1 VTQAMPSRAVD
12 DVAAATG
19 SGAVDFVLQAQ
30 QGDRDAYAAL
40 VETRADRLLRTARA
54 ILRDQADASD
64 ATQETLLTAWVQLP
78 RLRNPASFDA
88 WLHRT
93 LINECRARL
102 RKRRRSR
109 EVDLEVTTARTGDH
123 ASNSVEVASVQAAF
137 ARISVEDRLI
147 LLLHHLHGLSLPE
160 MASQL
165 DIPVGTAKS
174 RLWRARKALARALEA
189 EA

>member
-1 VTQAMPSRAVD
+1 MPSRAVD